1 MLMPRQVFKVVGYF
15 DESFFMYGE
24 DLDYC
29 YRIQKCGYDL
39 VYNPEVSII
48 HYKGESVK
56 SAPFDMVGIF
66 YSAMHTFYQKHRY
79 DFPSWK
85 FIKPFVSFSIYLH
98 KISSYFSNYITRLIA
113 WLLDI
118 FIITI
123 CFLIS
128 LVIWYPFYHREI
140 VTIHSIINHWPL
152 LLDLIIS
159 WSISSYWLNLY
170 KKCSKTRQDAIT
182 RPARNTVMIRTI
194 LE

>member
-1 MLMPRQVFKVVGYF
+1 MLIPQKIFQLVGKF

-66 YSAMHTFYQKHRY
+66 YSAMHTFYKKHRY

-85 FIKPFVSFSIYLH
+85 FIKPIVSFSIYLQIDM
-98 KISSYFSNYITRLIA
+98 KF
-113 WLLDI
+113 
-118 FIITI
+118 
-123 CFLIS
+123 
-128 LVIWYPFYHREI
+128 
-140 VTIHSIINHWPL
+140 
-152 LLDLIIS
+152 
-159 WSISSYWLNLY
+159 
-170 KKCSKTRQDAIT
+170 
-182 RPARNTVMIRTI
+182 
-194 LE
+194 